1 MEIIIYTTEGCYYC
15 EQIKELCSRANVE
28 YTSYLV
34 GSKDISQQD
43 FLTKYPLATGYPYV
57 KIDGEIATIGVT
69 DYIKHLFKSFYLPG
83 SLQVSWYNQLKKVKV
98 SIFPN
103 A

>member
-15 EQIKELCSRANVE
+15 EQIKELCTRANVE

-43 FLTKYPLATGYPYV
+43 FLTKYPFATGYPYV
-57 KIDGEIATIGVT
+57 IIDGEIVGGLVETAR
-69 DYIKHLFKSFYLPG
+69 LF
-83 SLQVSWYNQLKKVKV
+83 LKKGLVTSGKG
-98 SIFPN
+98 
-103 A
+103 

>member
-15 EQIKELCSRANVE
+15 EQIKELCTRANVK

-43 FLTKYPLATGYPYV
+43 FLTKYPFATGYPYV
-57 KIDGEIATIGVT
+57 IIDGEIVGGLVETAR
-69 DYIKHLFKSFYLPG
+69 LF
-83 SLQVSWYNQLKKVKV
+83 LKKGLV
-98 SIFPN
+98 SSGK
-103 A
+103 